1 MNILSLFPAVP
12 LVMML
17 GLWLSK
23 STRQIHTVMVAGSSL
38 LVALAVVLV
47 VQYLGLRGAG
57 ETAQMLF
64 TESRVWYAP
73 LNIHYA
79 VGVDGISVAML
90 LLSAV
95 IVFTGT
101 FASWQMK
108 SRRQSLL
115 PLVLPVERGG
125 VRVLHFGRP
134 LHDVPVLRGGA
145 DPDVPADRR
154 LGQRA
159 QGIRRHEAD
168 ADAHGRFGVAADRHS
183 ASTSVRAPR
192 R

>member
-79 VGVDGISVAML
+79 VGVDGISVVNAP
-90 LLSAV
+90 AV
-95 IVFTGT
+95 GRHSSSTAT
-101 FASWQMK
+101 FVLVADED
-108 SRRQSLL
+108 RRQTTYFLL
-115 PLVLPVERGG
+115 VRSSRCSGG
-125 VRVLHFGRP
+125 VGSGFGSYF
-134 LHDVPVLRGGA
+134 
-145 DPDVPADRR
+145 
-154 LGQRA
+154 
-159 QGIRRHEAD
+159 
-168 ADAHGRFGVAADRHS
+168 RFRYPYLPYPSYV
-183 ASTSVRAPR
+183 SVRFR
-192 R
+192 LRTGYGVGRSS

>member
-90 LLSAV
+90 LARS
-95 IVFTGT
+95 
-101 FASWQMK
+101 
-108 SRRQSLL
+108 
-115 PLVLPVERGG
+115 PRG
-125 VRVLHFGRP
+125 R
-134 LHDVPVLRGGA
+134 
-145 DPDVPADRR
+145 
-154 LGQRA
+154 
-159 QGIRRHEAD
+159 
-168 ADAHGRFGVAADRHS
+168 
-183 ASTSVRAPR
+183 
-192 R
+192 